1 MPNPII
7 TPNVWAA
14 GAIYNITQTNQL
26 RIDVRLSDLG
36 GTPAE
41 IEISPPAGA
50 TIQVLRN
57 PPNWTTAGVDILTAG
72 IWVAGAV
79 ALGDWTV
86 TVVPGSPH
94 VVSVTNASGASPQG
108 ILRLVITGLNGGP
121 ISIGPGGGDL
131 SIDRLIADPSITN
144 AQVSSGAP
152 VEELDAVSLSSTLT
166 STTRTN
172 AAPVVPLAIAP
183 PVVGQWAPAAANAV
197 AVKSFS
203 SAGAT
208 ATFNAPALYSPVALS
223 FVISAAL
230 DLASNG
236 TIEAGDPVNTLP
248 LNVPI
253 STVQHRMVLVLDRS
267 GSMGETLGTGETK
280 WDAAVHAAHAWID
293 LFRAFRPGNTHLAGI
308 ITFEHSGCSWTP
320 TPAGQITLRNP
331 ANGAAAPAL
340 SALDTFADVANLNL
354 GAVQTCTP
362 IGDAL
367 IKALEV
373 IEVGDPAGSKGTIVL
388 LTDGYENSGSTTL
401 GNASPP
407 GAPGVQTLAAR
418 RASWPGAGDDLVA
431 NRILALA
438 VGSTVNADLLNDLG
452 ATYYHL
458 TNDLAALVP
467 AFTDMIGE
475 VLDAEQAM
483 PVVGLT
489 DPGAP
494 PHSVYFQLPAHEQ
507 RVAFLVPWD
516 NVTDEIRVGFRPAGS
531 VAAFTLVATPNPAVV
546 LSEQR
551 AGHGIVAVDLAAL
564 IGGPVTGTEWRV
576 QHIAG
581 GIAQPLTELDVVAVR
596 DLHTRAEI
604 TFDRRQYFIGEPIR
618 LTCSIRSGGVPVT
631 NATVRVDIAK
641 PGEGLGTFL
650 ATNAGK
656 IKRRPEGDDVGH
668 SGGGADPDQGKGL
681 MFKTLLRLEG
691 VDDLPVVDIPDLV
704 LFDDG
709 AHGDGAA
716 GDGDYS
722 NVFTD
727 TDKEGTYSFRFRISG
742 QLPDGSTFTRL
753 FARSTWVG
761 VRPDPEATVVAWQLG
776 NIVSGFQV
784 AVLTI
789 RPQTASGELLGPFRS
804 DVINFGLWN
813 ASLDGALVD
822 RLDGSYEQTIR
833 YRPGDT
839 PVVVP
844 EVYGT
849 ALDPT
854 GPTIGGAGKDGCI
867 GWLIRAIRAVVR
879 WIKNLFT

>member
-7 TPNVWAA
+7 NPNVWAA
-14 GAIYNITQTNQL
+14 GATYSITQTNQL
-26 RIDVRLSDLG
+26 RVDVRLSDLG
-36 GTPAE
+36 AAPAE
-41 IEISPPAGA
+41 IEISPPGAA

-57 PPNWTTAGVDILTAG
+57 PANWTTAGVDIMTAG
-72 IWVAGAV
+72 VWVAGPVPLA
-79 ALGDWTV
+79 DWTV
-86 TVVPGSPH
+86 TVVPGAPT
-94 VVSVTNASGASPQG
+94 VVSVSNPSGASPQG
-108 ILRLVITGLNGGP
+108 ILRMVVTGLAGTP

-131 SIDRLIADPSITN
+131 SIDRLIADPTITN
-144 AQVSSGAP
+144 AEVTSGTP

-166 STTRTN
+166 STTRAN
-172 AAPVVPLAIAP
+172 AAPLVVLALAP
-183 PVVGQWAPAAANAV
+183 PVVAQWSPAPANAV

-208 ATFNAPALYSPVALS
+208 ATFNAPALYAPVALD
-223 FVISAAL
+223 FVVTAAL

-236 TIEAGDPVNTLP
+236 SIDAGDPVNTSV

-253 STVQHRMVLVLDRS
+253 STVHHRMVLVLDRS
-267 GSMGETLGTGETK
+267 GSMGGTLGTGETK
-280 WDAAVHAAHAWID
+280 WVAAVHAAHAWVD
-293 LFRAFRPGNTHLAGI
+293 LFRAFRPGSAHLAGI
-308 ITFEHSGCSWTP
+308 ITFEHGGCSWTP

-331 ANGAAAPAL
+331 SNGSAAGAL
-340 SALDTFADVANLNL
+340 SALDTFADVATLNL

-367 IKALEV
+367 IKAFEV
-373 IEVGDPAGSKGTIVL
+373 IESGDSAGSKGTIVL

-401 GNASPP
+401 GNAPPP

-418 RASWPGAGDDLVA
+418 MVAWPGAGVDLVGD
-431 NRILALA
+431 RILALA
-438 VGSTVNADLLNDLG
+438 VGSTVNADLLNHLG

-483 PVVGLT
+483 PVIIGT
-489 DPGAP
+489 DPDSP
-494 PHSVYFQLPAHEQ
+494 PHSVYFQLPANEQ

-516 NVTDEIRVGFRPAGS
+516 NVTDEVRVGFRAAGS
-531 VAAFTLVATPNPAVV
+531 VASFTLVAGPNPAVV

-576 QHIAG
+576 QHLVG
-581 GIAQPLTELDVVAVR
+581 GVPQALTDADVIAVR

-618 LTCSIRSGGVPVT
+618 LTCSIRSGGAPVT

-650 ATNAGK
+650 ATNSGK
-656 IKRRPEGDDVGH
+656 ITRQPEGDAVGQTEVG
-668 SGGGADPDQGKGL
+668 SDPDQGKGL
-681 MFKTLLRLEG
+681 MFKTLLRLG
-691 VDDLPVVDIPDLV
+691 GIDDLPVVDIPDLV

-709 AHGDGAA
+709 AHGDGSA
-716 GDGDYS
+716 GNGDYS
-722 NVFTD
+722 NVLTD

-761 VRPDPEATVVAWQLG
+761 VRPDAAATSVAWQLG
-776 NIVSGFQV
+776 SIVGGFQV

-804 DVINFGLWN
+804 DVISFGLWN
-813 ASLDGALVD
+813 VSLDGPLVD

-833 YRPGDT
+833 YRSGDT
-839 PVVVP
+839 PIVVP

-854 GPTIGGAGKDGCI
+854 GPTIGGGGKDGCLGAVI
-867 GWLIRAIRAVVR
+867 RTIRAIVR